1 MPLCGLKAHER
12 GYRSLV
18 QSHLQAA
25 HIVVQQTDLCIY
37 TADSVTGLAKEAI
50 IEERGY
56 LEAYLNRYPDFLTT
70 LSPWSDD
77 PLAPP
82 IVRAMIFA
90 AQAAGVGPMAAV
102 AGALAEQVGQRL
114 LKSTSEVIIENGG
127 DIFIGARQILTVGVY
142 AGGSPLSLKLGLRI
156 DPAKGIRGICT
167 SSGTVG
173 HSLSFGKADAVCV
186 LSDSCALADAA
197 ATAIGNRA
205 HKPCDIQAAIQW
217 GRAIKGIR
225 GILVIMGDKMG
236 AWGEFEIIAL
246 G

>member
-1 MPLCGLKAHER
+1 
-12 GYRSLV
+12 
-18 QSHLQAA
+18 
-25 HIVVQQTDLCIY
+25 
-37 TADSVTGLAKEAI
+37 
-50 IEERGY
+50 
-56 LEAYLNRYPDFLTT
+56 
-70 LSPWSDD
+70 
-77 PLAPP
+77 
-82 IVRAMIFA
+82 MIFA

-186 LSDSCALADAA
+186 LSDSCALADAGRNSYRQPCPQA
-197 ATAIGNRA
+197 VRHPSGHSVGACHQGHQGHIGY
-205 HKPCDIQAAIQW
+205 H
-217 GRAIKGIR
+217 GR
-225 GILVIMGDKMG
+225 
-236 AWGEFEIIAL
+236 
-246 G
+246 